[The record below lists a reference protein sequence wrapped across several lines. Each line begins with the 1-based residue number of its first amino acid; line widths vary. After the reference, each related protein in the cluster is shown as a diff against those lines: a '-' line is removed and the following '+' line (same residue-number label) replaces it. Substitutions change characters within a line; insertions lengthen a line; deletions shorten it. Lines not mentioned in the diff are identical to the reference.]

1 MKVIRDLAQFPVL
14 PHAVVTSGT
23 FDGVHLGHQKII
35 ERLLEITRAT
45 NGQSVVVT
53 YWPHPRLVLQAQDQ
67 SSLQLLSTIEERIEQ
82 LAAFPIDYLLIIPF
96 TQEFANLT
104 SEEYI
109 RKILLAT
116 IRTKIFVIGYDHRF
130 GKGREGSFA
139 YLQQQAPELGFQ
151 VEEIPARD
159 IDHVAVSSTK
169 IRKALECGQITTA
182 NTYLGRPYTLSGKVV
197 RGRQLGRTIGY
208 PTANIV
214 VNDSHKL
221 IPGQGIY
228 AVQVKVKG
236 QLYGGMLS
244 IGTNPTVGG
253 TEQTIEVNIF
263 NFSQDIYEQEITIY
277 FIAYI
282 REERNL
288 PGLEALKEQLH
299 QDQEAA
305 FALLNQKL

>member
-1 MKVIRDLAQFPVL
+1 MKVIRDLANFPVL

-82 LAAFPIDYLLIIPF
+82 LATFPIDYLLIIPF
-96 TQEFANLT
+96 TQEFAGLT
-104 SEEYI
+104 SEAYI

-116 IRTKIFVIGYDHRF
+116 IQTKIFVIGYDHRF

-139 YLQQQAPELGFQ
+139 YLQQHAPAFGFQ

-169 IRKALECGQITTA
+169 IRKALESGNIATA
-182 NTYLGRPYTLSGKVV
+182 NAYLGRPYSLSGTVV

-208 PTANIV
+208 PTANIA
-214 VNDSHKL
+214 VNDPHKL

-228 AVQVKVKG
+228 AVKVKVNN
-236 QLYGGMLS
+236 QVYGGMLS

-263 NFSQDIYEQEITIY
+263 SFNQNIYDQELTIY

-288 PGLEALKEQLH
+288 PDLEALKEQLH
-299 QDQEAA
+299 QDQDSAL
-305 FALLNQKL
+305 ALLNQTK